1 MSIELDKLK
10 DCKRVVESIVDNDY
24 HSMKSLAL
32 AHYIEN
38 NNKSAVDAI
47 LYALDHVITAM
58 VRAEAE

>member
-24 HSMKSLAL
+24 HSMKALAL
-32 AHYIEN
+32 THYIEN
-38 NNKSAVDAI
+38 NNTSAVDAI